1 MILYIEDALSSAA
14 LIMSAFMLIVA
25 GLSYARTRH
34 GKVILPAVAASLI
47 LAVSFAQVFLSLGS
61 DAPPGC
67 YDLPVALAETCAI
80 AAVYA
85 IWLLRGRSGE

>member
-1 MILYIEDALSSAA
+1 MHLFLEDALVAA
-14 LIMSAFMLIVA
+14 AFLMSAVMLIIA

-61 DAPPGC
+61 DAPPGG
-67 YDLPVALAETCAI
+67 YELPVALAETCAI